1 VGYFCGKL
9 QGARHFAKD
18 EVDCRDRNT
27 CASPDLPVDST
38 GSSSWLPTPMLDL
51 SFGTKP
57 PGAPRTDGEILAQT
71 SADCAVYATP
81 GLIGCIAMADS
92 IVTGK
97 SFAEGLTAPFRHG
110 PPPKESVYK
119 AGY

>member
-1 VGYFCGKL
+1 
-9 QGARHFAKD
+9 
-18 EVDCRDRNT
+18 
-27 CASPDLPVDST
+27 
-38 GSSSWLPTPMLDL
+38 MLDL